1 MLNVTESPYL
11 VPFDQ
16 SFSLATRPTTVDNL
30 HKTSY
35 YKKRY
40 KGNRKKLYK
49 EQQKLYADNKYSLL
63 LIFQAMDAAGKDSTI
78 RHVFRGVNP
87 AGFQVSSF
95 KQPSKRELDHD
106 FLWRTVKQLPERGR
120 IGVFNR
126 SYYEEV
132 LVVKVHPHYLTA
144 QQLPEINAYSQ
155 NSASFWLNRY
165 RSINE
170 HEHHLANNG
179 TIIRKFFL
187 NVSREEQHKRFKKR
201 IEVSGKNWKFSPGD
215 LRESELW
222 DQYMD
227 AYEGCLNNTST
238 SWAPWYCIPADNK
251 PAMRAAVSDIILE
264 SLKSLSLSYPS
275 LDIEVQQN
283 LDSYKNQLIV

>member
-1 MLNVTESPYL
+1 MLTVTDSPYL

-16 SFSLATRPTTVDNL
+16 SFSLSQHSTVVDDLKKNS
-30 HKTSY
+30 T

-49 EQQKLYADNKYSLL
+49 QQQKLYADNKFSLL

-78 RHVFRGVNP
+78 RHVLRGVNP

-106 FLWRTVKQLPERGR
+106 FLWRTTKQLPQRGR

-132 LVVKVHPHYLTA
+132 LVVKVHPQFLNS
-144 QQLPEINAYSQ
+144 QQLPDINGISH
-155 NSASFWLNRY
+155 NSDSFWHNRY

-187 NVSREEQHKRFKKR
+187 NVSREEQHRRFKKR
-201 IEVSGKNWKFSPGD
+201 IEQANKNWKFSPGD

-227 AYEGCLNNTST
+227 AYEACLNNTST

-251 PAMRAAVSDIILE
+251 PAMRVAVSDIILE
-264 SLKSLSLSYPS
+264 TLESLNLSYPS
-275 LDIEVQQN
+275 LDPETQEN
-283 LDSYKNQLIV
+283 LINYKKQLIV